1 VTDKVGDGLLYALDE
16 MKFWGEVVS
25 EFLELDESSSDRHLN
40 EMRQQV
46 REQMDETEQY
56 QKEVDKIK
64 AQRKRMGIKDKN
76 NKNHDDD
83 DDGSSSSSADE
94 SDGAQDQEEEKK

>member
-1 VTDKVGDGLLYALDE
+1 MVSNFVKTRMAWVTDKIGDGFLYVLDE
-16 MKFWGEVVS
+16 GKFWGEVVT

-64 AQRKRMGIKDKN
+64 AQRKRMGIKDN
-76 NKNHDDD
+76 NN
-83 DDGSSSSSADE
+83 DDGSQSSSSADE
-94 SDGAQDQEEEKK
+94 SDGA